1 MTGVQRTGRTPEK
14 PGRTPGTPP
23 ATPVE
28 SAEPAKY
35 GARRSYT
42 LIAGCVLAGLIVL
55 LAAVSFIW
63 LPYAPDD
70 TSGTRLAAPG
80 AGHLLGTDKLG
91 RDLLTQL
98 MTGAR
103 IAVEAGLGSVLVA
116 ASIGVT
122 LGVLSAFALGW
133 LDDTLAAFLD
143 ILIAFPTLLLAMLI
157 VAARSATLGSAV
169 LAIGLAQ
176 SAVVAR
182 LVRILVKRILAQDYI
197 TAARTSGTS
206 WPRVVA
212 GHVLPNIWP
221 TLVVNLALQFGLAV
235 LAEASLSYLGLGAPP
250 PNASWGRMLQ
260 EAQATFTTAPAGAL
274 APGVLLVLLVI
285 GVNLIADGLRDTLDP
300 TARRRRA

>member
-1 MTGVQRTGRTPEK
+1 MK
-14 PGRTPGTPP
+14 
-23 ATPVE
+23 
-28 SAEPAKY
+28 
-35 GARRSYT
+35 RRSLT
-42 LIAGCVLAGLIVL
+42 LWTGCVLAGLVVL
-55 LAAVSFIW
+55 LALISLFW
-63 LPYAPDD
+63 LPYDSDD
-70 TSGTRLAAPG
+70 TSGGRLEGPG
-80 AGHLLGTDKLG
+80 GGHLLGTDKLG
-91 RDLLTQL
+91 RDLFTQL

-103 IAVEAGLGSVLVA
+103 IALESGIGSVAIA
-116 ASIGVT
+116 AV
-122 LGVLSAFALGW
+122 LGVCLGILAAFAQGW
-133 LDDTLAAFLD
+133 FDDTLSALLD

-182 LVRILVKRILAQDYI
+182 LTRILVKRVLSQDYI
-197 TAARTSGTS
+197 TASRTSGTS
-206 WPRVVA
+206 WSRIVV

-235 LAEASLSYLGLGAPP
+235 LAEAGLSYLGLGVPP

-274 APGVLLVLLVI
+274 APGIALVLLVI

-300 TARRRRA
+300 AVRREKATA